1 MACNSNYKNRNY
13 KSAVTAYNN
22 TAQTYTADGTQLNI
36 LGTTVLDTGCSINA
50 ENGGFTINHTGL
62 YRIECDVTSTP
73 TTAGSQI
80 LQFYK
85 DTIAMPCAVTTD
97 TTTADT
103 TLTQHIETTVLI
115 PVCCAYQPTIALNIS
130 GTAGDVIHMCTNV
143 TRLA

>member
-36 LGTTVLDTGCSINA
+36 LGQTVLDTGCSINA
-50 ENGGFTINHTGL
+50 VNSGCTIEHSGL

-73 TTAGSQI
+73 TTAVSQV
-80 LQFYK
+80 LQLLR
-85 DTIAMPCAVTTD
+85 DTNVMPCAVTTD

-115 PVCCAYQPTIALNIS
+115 PVCCNNQPTIGVKLS
-130 GTAGDVIHMCTNV
+130 GTAGSVSHLCMNV